1 MKAGTRTHTSD
12 VTRTNSSGPNL
23 GNRSGARSMAL
34 RMASKSIALLR
45 MRGILAARAV
55 AAIIPSN
62 RQRAN
67 RSCRDSMSWWDRR
80 GGEGGSGSNAV
91 ISPATTAVALS
102 SIAMR
107 PRFVR

>member
-12 VTRTNSSGPNL
+12 VTWTNSSGPNL

-80 GGEGGSGSNAV
+80 GGEGGLREQCGDLTGYYGGGSVEHRNA
-91 ISPATTAVALS
+91 P
-102 SIAMR
+102 
-107 PRFVR
+107 